1 MLEKSEAIVLRA
13 IKFKETSLIVNC
25 FTRKFGLQSFL
36 VRGVLQSGKSSIKP
50 AYFQLLNQLKLVI
63 YRKKKAQLHT
73 IKELKVQYH
82 YKNISTSMSKQSV
95 LMFLGEFLNESIREE
110 SPQEELYEFLAQGL
124 ILFDELEVVADFHL
138 VFLLKLSKYLGF
150 YPESNKDNLEYFDL
164 PEGKYVATYQGN
176 NQLNMQETIL
186 LNRLIDLNF
195 SDLNEVHF
203 SSGQRNALLSFLVNY
218 YSLHLNGFKTPKSLE
233 ILKSLY
239 R

>member
-1 MLEKSEAIVLRA
+1 MLEKCEAIVLKA

-25 FTRKFGLQSFL
+25 FTREFGLQSFL
-36 VRGVLQSGKSSIKP
+36 VRGVLKSGKSTIKP

-63 YRKKKAQLHT
+63 YRKKKSQLHT

-82 YKNISTSMSKQSV
+82 YRNISSSMSKQSV

-124 ILFDELEVVADFHL
+124 MLFDELEVVADFHL

-164 PEGKYVATYQGN
+164 LEGKYVGTYQGN

-195 SDLNEVHF
+195 SDLHEAHF
-203 SSGQRNALLSFLVNY
+203 SSGQRNALLSFLVKY